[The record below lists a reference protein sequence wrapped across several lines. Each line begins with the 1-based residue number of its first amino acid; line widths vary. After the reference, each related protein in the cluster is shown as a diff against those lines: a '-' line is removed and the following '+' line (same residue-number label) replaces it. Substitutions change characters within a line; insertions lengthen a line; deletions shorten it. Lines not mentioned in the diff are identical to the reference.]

1 MGNPHAATHCRALA
15 YVFFPN
21 LDLKPA
27 SSAGAVPFSRTVLN
41 HRPRIHAVRPLAA
54 AATRRRRER
63 SAVVLMAPELL
74 GSRVGVPGSRGRFGN
89 NRPQPPVFHSEKTQK
104 GVVIMDIIDMA
115 RASGMA
121 VLLDGRIG
129 REEYQSVCG
138 SLSALQ
144 RFADAVRQTTA
155 DQNGNQKR
163 TERPRTT
170 RKKSRPAQAV
180 RQDTYRPI

>member
-1 MGNPHAATHCRALA
+1 
-15 YVFFPN
+15 
-21 LDLKPA
+21 
-27 SSAGAVPFSRTVLN
+27 
-41 HRPRIHAVRPLAA
+41 
-54 AATRRRRER
+54 
-63 SAVVLMAPELL
+63 
-74 GSRVGVPGSRGRFGN
+74 
-89 NRPQPPVFHSEKTQK
+89 
-104 GVVIMDIIDMA
+104 MDIIDMA

-170 RKKSRPAQAV
+170 RKKNRPAQAV

>member
-1 MGNPHAATHCRALA
+1 
-15 YVFFPN
+15 
-21 LDLKPA
+21 
-27 SSAGAVPFSRTVLN
+27 
-41 HRPRIHAVRPLAA
+41 
-54 AATRRRRER
+54 
-63 SAVVLMAPELL
+63 
-74 GSRVGVPGSRGRFGN
+74 
-89 NRPQPPVFHSEKTQK
+89 
-104 GVVIMDIIDMA
+104 MDIIDMA

-180 RQDTYRPI
+180 RQDTHRPI

>member
-1 MGNPHAATHCRALA
+1 MQKGSAERA
-15 YVFFPN
+15 YVFFSN
-21 LDLKPA
+21 LDLWPV
-27 SSAGAVPFSRTVLN
+27 SSAGAVPFSRTALK
-41 HRPRIHAVRPLAA
+41 HRLRCHAVHPLAA
-54 AATRRRRER
+54 SATGRRRER
-63 SAVVLMAPELL
+63 SAVVLIAPELL
-74 GSRVGVPGSRGRFGN
+74 GSCVGVPGSRGGFGN
-89 NRPQPPVFHSEKTQK
+89 NRPQPTVLHSEKTQK
-104 GVVIMDIIDMA
+104 GGVKMDIIDMA

-163 TERPRTT
+163 TKRPRTAH
-170 RKKSRPAQAV
+170 RKRHTA
-180 RQDTYRPI
+180 